1 MRIQSQRTA
10 IILLAIVCF
19 IWGAEFTLIDMAVD
33 VMPVN
38 TFNAIRFSLAGLFLI
53 PLFLCSKEALSKQHL
68 LPLFIKGST
77 LGFLLFIAFY
87 TQTEG
92 LRHTSV
98 SNAGFITGLA
108 SPMIPV
114 LGFILFKKQVSHFV
128 WVGILF
134 ATSGLYL
141 LTVGDKL
148 VFNQGD
154 SLVLICA
161 LAFAL
166 HVLLTGLFV
175 KSMPVIPLTIVQLFA
190 VTIYSSLS
198 ILLSPDP
205 AFYIEGHPPLTW
217 QESVFSPVVITAIL
231 IAALLGTSFAYWAQA
246 TCQTILPDY
255 KIALI
260 LTLEPVFAWLTAWLF
275 LDERLGGAGLI
286 GATCILTGIIVAE
299 TGEKLFINRSRT
311 TTSG

>member
-1 MRIQSQRTA
+1 MTIQSQRTA
-10 IILLAIVCF
+10 ILCLAVVCF
-19 IWGAEFTLIDMAVD
+19 IWGAEFTLIDLAID

-38 TFNAIRFSLAGLFLI
+38 TFNAIRFALAGLFLI
-53 PLFLCSKEALSKQHL
+53 PLLLWSKETISKQHL
-68 LPLFIKGST
+68 IPLLIKGST

-114 LGFILFKKQVSHFV
+114 LGFILFKKRVSRFV
-128 WVGILF
+128 WIGTLF
-134 ATSGLYL
+134 ATCGLYF

-154 SLVLICA
+154 SLVLVCA
-161 LAFAL
+161 LAFAI
-166 HVLLTGLFV
+166 HVLLTGRFV
-175 KSMPVIPLTIVQLFA
+175 KSLPVIPLTIVQLFA
-190 VTIYSSLS
+190 VAIYSGLSAFSSLE
-198 ILLSPDP
+198 P
-205 AFYIEGHPPLTW
+205 AFYIEGHTPLTW
-217 QESVFSPVVITAIL
+217 QESVFTPIVVITIL
-231 IAALLGTSFAYWAQA
+231 IAGILGTSFAYWAQT
-246 TCQTILPDY
+246 TCQMILPDY

-275 LDERLGGAGLI
+275 LDEKLGIAGLI
-286 GATCILTGIIVAE
+286 GAACILTGMVVAE
-299 TGEKLFINRSRT
+299 TGGKLFERGVR
-311 TTSG
+311 